1 MPKRLSSIIASSRC
15 TQSTLVDFITWPM
28 RSMVFFVSDADDDI
42 YRIISGRVFLATIL
56 SIWVLAEVRFIQFVI
71 TAIFRHKMLP
81 KVMQRRVLKR
91 YSGLHCVI
99 FFVILILQLTA
110 DSAMKE
116 LWELVSMLPRHRYE
130 HGVFLFPG
138 AQCMLYNANRRR
150 PVHLLLASLSTTGY
164 SVSAFTSGRLNH
176 IAHTRS
182 DDETDRDEVLR
193 AREL

>member
-1 MPKRLSSIIASSRC
+1 MHAVDSCGFYNVTNAVDGLFCQWCRWWHLSYHQWPSI
-15 TQSTLVDFITWPM
+15 
-28 RSMVFFVSDADDDI
+28 
-42 YRIISGRVFLATIL
+42 LATIL
-56 SIWVLAEVRFIQFVI
+56 SIWVLAEVRFTQFVI
-71 TAIFRHKMLP
+71 TAIFRHKCC
-81 KVMQRRVLKR
+81 LKWCSDAFLKGTVA
-91 YSGLHCVI
+91 YIVW

-110 DSAMKE
+110 DSAVKE

-164 SVSAFTSGRLNH
+164 SVSAVTSGRLNH